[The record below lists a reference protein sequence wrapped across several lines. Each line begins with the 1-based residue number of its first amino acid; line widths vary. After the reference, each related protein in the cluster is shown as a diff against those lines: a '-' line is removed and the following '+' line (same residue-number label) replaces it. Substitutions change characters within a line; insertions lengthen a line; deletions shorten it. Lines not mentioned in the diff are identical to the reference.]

1 MQRRKMLSVG
11 PVLAIVA
18 GVILSFAPMATAQ
31 SDNSA
36 NQIEGTWRV
45 QITFVN
51 CDTGAPTGQVAQGM
65 NTFIHGGTM
74 VGTPSA
80 PSVVIRN
87 GNGVWVHTGGQSYLN
102 RLVFFTY
109 SGAGAPTGRQETLR
123 RIELGPGPDEYTS
136 ADVVTFVDPAG
147 NKTAGPCVSGHG
159 TRMKVDED

>member
-1 MQRRKMLSVG
+1 MLRVVSGCPPNRFPQRTFVEDSMQRRKMLSGG

-51 CDTGAPTGQVAQGM
+51 CDTDAPTGQVAQGM

-87 GNGVWVHTGGQSYLN
+87 G
-102 RLVFFTY
+102 
-109 SGAGAPTGRQETLR
+109 
-123 RIELGPGPDEYTS
+123 
-136 ADVVTFVDPAG
+136 
-147 NKTAGPCVSGHG
+147 
-159 TRMKVDED
+159 